1 MNNYN
6 FIILLIETQFILLD
20 WDWDRFR
27 DCAARN
33 IDSLLSEH
41 AARYPYT

>member
-6 FIILLIETQFILLD
+6 FIIWLIEAQFILQ
-20 WDWDRFR
+20 DWDRDGFY
-27 DCAARN
+27 DCAVRN